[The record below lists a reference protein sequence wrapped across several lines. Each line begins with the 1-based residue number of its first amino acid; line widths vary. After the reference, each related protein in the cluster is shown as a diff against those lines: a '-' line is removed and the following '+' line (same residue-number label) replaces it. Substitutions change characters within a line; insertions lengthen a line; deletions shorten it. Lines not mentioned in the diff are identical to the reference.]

1 MDVYKRLALLVTVV
15 DTGSMTRAA
24 RELRLTP
31 SAVSQ
36 QMRRLERDV
45 QLAIFRRSAG
55 RLLLTSAGEALYE
68 GGVAMLAATRSAAE
82 RLAELRDRPAGE
94 LCVGLSPR
102 LAVRQVLGALEPML
116 ETYPELT
123 VRVIVSDT
131 PDTLLEARSDLIVWA
146 GDLPSS
152 SDVVGHVGDW
162 EQIVCGSPAYLA
174 RRGVPETP
182 DDLAAHDFV
191 GSGAG
196 QIFVDFVG
204 ASGEHEAVRL
214 NWRIAGNGLAAAD
227 LAAAGFGL
235 AVEALPGVAASLASG
250 ALVRVLADWRL
261 PPLPIV
267 VLMPARTRQ
276 PAKVRHAVDALRRGL
291 GADGPAGVPAGTSA

>member
-1 MDVYKRLALLVTVV
+1 MDVYKRLAVLVSVV
-15 DTGSMTRAA
+15 DSGSMTRAA
-24 RELRLTP
+24 RELTP

-45 QLAIFRRSAG
+45 QLAIFRRSSG

-68 GGVAMLAATRSAAE
+68 GGVAMLAATRAAQD
-82 RLAELRDRPAGE
+82 RLADLRDRPAGE

-102 LAVRQVLGALEPML
+102 LAVRHVLGALEPML
-116 ETYPELT
+116 ETSPELT

-131 PDTLLEARSDLIVWA
+131 PDALVEARSDFIVWA
-146 GDLPSS
+146 GELPSS
-152 SDVVGHVGDW
+152 NDVVGHVGDW

-174 RRGVPETP
+174 RRSVPETP
-182 DDLAAHDFV
+182 GDLAAHDFV

-196 QIFVDFVG
+196 QIFTEFVG
-204 ASGEHEAVRL
+204 PSGEHEPVRL
-214 NWRIAGNGLAAAD
+214 DCRIAGNALAAAD

-235 AVEALPGVAASLASG
+235 VIEALPGVAAALASG
-250 ALVRVLADWRL
+250 ALVRVLPDWRL
-261 PPLPIV
+261 PPLPIA

-276 PAKVRHAVDALRRGL
+276 PAKVRRAVDALRRGL
-291 GADGPAGVPAGTSA
+291 GALAPAGVPAGTSA